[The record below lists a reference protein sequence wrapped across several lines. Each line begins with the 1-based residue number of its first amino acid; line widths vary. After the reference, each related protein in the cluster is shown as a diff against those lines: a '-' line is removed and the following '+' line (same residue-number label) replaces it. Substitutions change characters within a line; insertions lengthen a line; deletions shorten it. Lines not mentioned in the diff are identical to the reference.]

1 MFLQKE
7 NRKRNGPNKRKIHI
21 LIKKET
27 NRNMRRAKRIV
38 QYWCGDMSKPQ
49 WLGKGIVAAVLDTG
63 IAPHPDFQNK
73 ILVFRDFVNGMVI
86 PYDDNG
92 HGTHVCGV
100 LAGNGKVSD
109 GMYSGMAP
117 ECDLIVLKV
126 LDGKGNGDVA
136 EVMKA
141 FRWILENQ
149 KRYQIR
155 IVNISVG
162 MQSETDERE
171 VKKMINGVEALWDA
185 GLVVVAAAGNLG
197 PQEGTVTT
205 PGDSKKIITVG
216 SADDQYPDG
225 RGESVHRHYS
235 GRGPTKECVCKPDL
249 IAPGSYIRSCNAKFE
264 KQKAKPYVMKSGTSM
279 ATPIV
284 SGAIADLLCK
294 YPDMSNVEV
303 KLKLRESCINLGMD
317 QNRQGWGLLNMK
329 KLLE

>member
-1 MFLQKE
+1 M
-7 NRKRNGPNKRKIHI
+7 KRVKNTVG
-21 LIKKET
+21 
-27 NRNMRRAKRIV
+27 
-38 QYWCGDMSKPQ
+38 YWCDDVIQ
-49 WLGKGIVAAVLDTG
+49 RRYLGRGITAVVLDTG
-63 IAPHPDFQNK
+63 VAPHPDFQNK
-73 ILVFRDFVNGMVI
+73 ILVFRDFVNGREL

-92 HGTHVCGV
+92 HGTHVCGALV
-100 LAGNGKVSD
+100 GNGKASD
-109 GMYSGMAP
+109 GVYSGMAP

-126 LDGKGNGDVA
+126 LDYKGNGNVT

-149 KRYQIR
+149 KRYRIR

-162 MQSETDERE
+162 MQSKSEERE
-171 VKKMINGVEALWDA
+171 EKILINGVEALWDA

-216 SADDQYPDG
+216 SSDDQYYSG
-225 RGESVHRHYS
+225 RGENVSKHYS
-235 GRGPTKECVCKPDL
+235 GRGPTKECVCKPDV
-249 IAPGSYIRSCNAKFE
+249 IAPGSYIQSCNARFV
-264 KQKAKPYVMKSGTSM
+264 KQKGRPYVTKSGTSM

-303 KLKLRESCINLGMD
+303 KLKLRESCTNLGMD
-317 QNRQGWGLLNMK
+317 RNRQGWGLLNMK

>member
-1 MFLQKE
+1 M
-7 NRKRNGPNKRKIHI
+7 KRVKNTVG
-21 LIKKET
+21 
-27 NRNMRRAKRIV
+27 
-38 QYWCGDMSKPQ
+38 YWCDDVIQ
-49 WLGKGIVAAVLDTG
+49 RRYLGRGITAVVLDTG
-63 IAPHPDFQNK
+63 VAPHPDFQNK
-73 ILVFRDFVNGMVI
+73 ILVFRDFVNGREL

-92 HGTHVCGV
+92 HGTHVCGA
-100 LAGNGKVSD
+100 LAGNGKASD
-109 GMYSGMAP
+109 GVYSGMAP

-126 LDGKGNGDVA
+126 LDYKGNGNVT

-149 KRYQIR
+149 KRYRIR

-162 MQSETDERE
+162 MRSKSEERE
-171 VKKMINGVEALWDA
+171 EKILINGVEALWDA

-216 SADDQYPDG
+216 SSDDQYYSW
-225 RGESVHRHYS
+225 RGENVSKHYS
-235 GRGPTKECVCKPDL
+235 GRGPTKECVCKPDV
-249 IAPGSYIRSCNAKFE
+249 IAPGSYIQSCNARFA
-264 KQKAKPYVMKSGTSM
+264 KQKGRPYVTKSGTSM

-303 KLKLRESCINLGMD
+303 KLKLRESCTNLGMD
-317 QNRQGWGLLNMK
+317 RNRQGWGLLNMK